1 MQKRRLK
8 ALIELLDDPDQ
19 LVFESVEKELL
30 KENCRIIPE
39 LEQKWENSYDDFC
52 QDRIENI
59 IQYLHFKQTKNNL
72 KHWIMSKDYDL
83 LEGFICI
90 DSFQYPDVNI
100 CNIHKKIERIQ
111 KAVWLEL
118 SNSLTM
124 LEKTTVLNH
133 FLFNVYG
140 FSVNHQNINS
150 PQNCYLNQLLDTKKG
165 NQVSVAILYT
175 LLARMLDLPAKFT
188 DFPNNP
194 LIALVDHKIAKQVHG
209 GYSHTDVLFYINP
222 SNKGSITNRSEI
234 NYHLKKNHY
243 TPVDNYTEP
252 SSDKIFIKRLVETLR
267 ASYVAVGYPEKK
279 ARTEELL
286 KLFGKE

>member
-19 LVFESVEKELL
+19 IVFESVEKELL
-30 KENCRIIPE
+30 KENYRIIPE

-59 IQYLHFKQTKNNL
+59 IRHLQFKQTVKNL
-72 KHWIMSKDYDL
+72 RRWVMSKDNDL
-83 LEGFICI
+83 LEGFICV

-100 CNIHKKIERIQ
+100 TNIHKKIERIQ

-165 NQVSVAILYT
+165 NQVSIAILYT
-175 LLARMLDLPAKFT
+175 LLARMLDLPARFT

-194 LIALVDHKIAKQVHG
+194 LIALADRKIAKQVHG
-209 GYSHTDVLFYINP
+209 GYSHSDVLFYINP

-252 SSDKIFIKRLVETLR
+252 TSDKIFIKRLVESLR